1 MEVKTNM
8 SKIITDLHKKEI
20 GSPEKP
26 LYVNSDEE
34 DEEGLPSLDGDS
46 EEEEEENGGLPDLN
60 DKEDKEDGGL
70 PDVNGEGKKAPGV
83 EGDGKDENE
92 GGGGGA
98 PSVRRSRKPSR
109 KFSEEAAM
117 KAAV

>member
-1 MEVKTNM
+1 MAVKTNM
-8 SKIITDLHKKEI
+8 GKILTDLHKKEI

-60 DKEDKEDGGL
+60 
-70 PDVNGEGKKAPGV
+70 GEGKKAPGV

-109 KFSEEAAM
+109 KFAEEAAM
-117 KAAV
+117 NAAV